1 MPKSRRR
8 TGIRKPIAGSSDL
21 SRRVLALRKLDEE
34 QRGHTIIAYGQ
45 LFREA
50 QRTGEF
56 KDALGWSGLGR
67 RTAFHYMTVLE
78 LHRTI
83 GLNAREIGST
93 DLVKL
98 LELKGRTDRAGKAKW
113 LSAANRMNLADFLAY
128 ADRFPRATS

>member
-1 MPKSRRR
+1 MRKSRRR

-21 SRRVLALRKLDEE
+21 SSRVLALRKLDEE
-34 QRGHTIIAYGQ
+34 QRGHTIIAYGR

-56 KDALGWSGLGR
+56 NDALGWSGVGR
-67 RTAFHYMTVLE
+67 RTAFHYMTLLE

-83 GLNAREIGST
+83 GLSPREIGAN

-98 LELKGRTDRAGKAKW
+98 LELKGRTDRAGKAAW
-113 LSAANRMNLADFLAY
+113 LRVAQSRSLSDFLAY

>member
-8 TGIRKPIAGSSDL
+8 TGIRKPIAGASDL
-21 SRRVLALRKLDEE
+21 SNRVLALRKLDEE
-34 QRGHTIIAYGQ
+34 QRGHTIIAYGR

-67 RTAFHYMTVLE
+67 RTAFHYMTLLE

-83 GLNAREIGST
+83 GLSPRDIGAN

-98 LELKGRTDRAGKAKW
+98 LELKGRTDRAGKAGW
-113 LSAANRMNLADFLAY
+113 LRNAQSRSLADFLAY
-128 ADRFPRATS
+128 ADRFPRTIS

>member
-1 MPKSRRR
+1 MSRSRRR

-21 SRRVLALRKLDEE
+21 SSRVLALRKLDEE
-34 QRGHTIIAYGQ
+34 QRGHTIIAYGR

-56 KDALGWSGLGR
+56 NDALGWSGVGR
-67 RTAFHYMTVLE
+67 RTAYHYMTLLE
-78 LHRTI
+78 LHLTI

-113 LSAANRMNLADFLAY
+113 LSAAHRMNLADFLAY